1 MKHTIIAGIV
11 AAVMAAL
18 PHAASADQRE
28 IKRHC
33 ETKWPN
39 DRSMQRYCRE
49 QNEPYYRWA
58 RSIEK
63 KNHSS
68 RPERQKLEA
77 CKRQY
82 PGDYQMINICYQN

>member
-1 MKHTIIAGIV
+1 MKRMLIAAGI
-11 AAVMAAL
+11 AALLVAL
-18 PHAASADQRE
+18 PHTASADQRE

-39 DRSMQRYCRE
+39 DRSMQRFCRK
-49 QNEPYYRWA
+49 QNEPYYEWA
-58 RSIEK
+58 RRIEK
-63 KNHSS
+63 TSHSS
-68 RPERQKLEA
+68 RPERKKLEA